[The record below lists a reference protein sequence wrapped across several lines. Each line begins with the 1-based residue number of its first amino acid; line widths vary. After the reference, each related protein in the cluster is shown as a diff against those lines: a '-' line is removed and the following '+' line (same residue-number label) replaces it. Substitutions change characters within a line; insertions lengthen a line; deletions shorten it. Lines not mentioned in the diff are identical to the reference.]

1 MLTRCMEKGRVS
13 AALAMWHFLCLCH
26 SATARAYIVHVAAS
40 VCACVCTHAQECLYV
55 WNIVMLTRCMEKG
68 RVVLLRLCGIFCVCV
83 NLQQH
88 VVKLFM

>member
-40 VCACVCTHAQECLYV
+40 VCVRVCARMRKSAC
-55 WNIVMLTRCMEKG
+55 M
-68 RVVLLRLCGIFCVCV
+68 CGTLSC
-83 NLQQH
+83 
-88 VVKLFM
+88 

>member
-40 VCACVCTHAQECLYV
+40 VCV
-55 WNIVMLTRCMEKG
+55 
-68 RVVLLRLCGIFCVCV
+68 CVCV
-83 NLQQH
+83 HACARVPVCVEHCHADQVYGERKGGSTSALWH
-88 VVKLFM
+88 FLCMCESATACG